1 MTQLEQPISTSPGN
15 ISRHGLL
22 GAAALGARGFALM
35 HAAAAAERG
44 DQGKPGDGGKWIGMG
59 RWLATATLLGLL
71 VFTLWVSYGLWT
83 MVVATVPAFVWLLLA
98 IGGVLCIVLGGG
110 LMALVFYSNRMGYD
124 EPPRLVGPSDRSP
137 TT

>member
-1 MTQLEQPISTSPGN
+1 
-15 ISRHGLL
+15 
-22 GAAALGARGFALM
+22 
-35 HAAAAAERG
+35 
-44 DQGKPGDGGKWIGMG
+44 
-59 RWLATATLLGLL
+59 
-71 VFTLWVSYGLWT
+71 

-98 IGGVLCIVLGGG
+98 IGSVLCIVLGGG